1 MDDGPSGEEENR
13 SEVNAHAVPNTGL
26 CAPAAIPRGTV
37 QYKAAESALLRPL
50 ISRKTHGRAIS
61 RATEPLTKAVII
73 W

>member
-50 ISRKTHGRAIS
+50 
-61 RATEPLTKAVII
+61 
-73 W
+73 